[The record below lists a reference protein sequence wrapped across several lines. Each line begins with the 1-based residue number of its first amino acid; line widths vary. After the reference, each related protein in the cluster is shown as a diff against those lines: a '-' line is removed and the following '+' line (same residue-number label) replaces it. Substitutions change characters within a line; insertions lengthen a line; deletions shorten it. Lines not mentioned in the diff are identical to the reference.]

1 MNFGISVILL
11 IKLLKTKN
19 IKNQFINHQNFKV
32 MAETTNYNVEN
43 AMKDQEQNQNKVA
56 KDAVQMAKEN
66 IAKRKLEE
74 ESRKVES
81 RLQEAS
87 RQEDRALKE
96 LRVNRKKE
104 AAAKKY
110 LEDINAAKTTFESSG
125 DWRKY
130 DADVEKAAEER
141 DKAIENAKRE
151 IYGDDYWRY

>member
-1 MNFGISVILL
+1 
-11 IKLLKTKN
+11 
-19 IKNQFINHQNFKV
+19 

-110 LEDINAAKTTFESSG
+110 LEDINAAKTTLSQQ
-125 DWRKY
+125 
-130 DADVEKAAEER
+130 
-141 DKAIENAKRE
+141 E
-151 IYGDDYWRY
+151 IGVSMMLTSRRLLRSVTRLLRMQSVKSTVMITGVINLTIVNKVQF

>member
-1 MNFGISVILL
+1 
-11 IKLLKTKN
+11 
-19 IKNQFINHQNFKV
+19 
-32 MAETTNYNVEN
+32 MAETTSYNVEN

-110 LEDINAAKTTFESSG
+110 LEDINAAKTTFEPTG

-130 DADVEKAAEER
+130 DADVEKAAE
-141 DKAIENAKRE
+141 
-151 IYGDDYWRY
+151 

>member
-1 MNFGISVILL
+1 
-11 IKLLKTKN
+11 
-19 IKNQFINHQNFKV
+19 

-96 LRVNRKKE
+96 LRGNRKKE

-110 LEDINAAKTTFESSG
+110 LEDMNTAKTTFESTG

>member
-1 MNFGISVILL
+1 
-11 IKLLKTKN
+11 
-19 IKNQFINHQNFKV
+19 

-81 RLQEAS
+81 RLQEAC

-110 LEDINAAKTTFESSG
+110 LEDINAAKTTFESTG

-151 IYGDDYWRY
+151 IYGDDYWHY

>member
-1 MNFGISVILL
+1 
-11 IKLLKTKN
+11 
-19 IKNQFINHQNFKV
+19 
-32 MAETTNYNVEN
+32 MAETTANAYNVEN
-43 AMKDQEQNQNKVA
+43 AMKNQEENQNKVA

-81 RLQEAS
+81 RLQEAY

-110 LEDINAAKTTFESSG
+110 LEDINAAKSTFESTG

-141 DKAIENAKRE
+141 DKSIETAKRE

>member
-1 MNFGISVILL
+1 
-11 IKLLKTKN
+11 
-19 IKNQFINHQNFKV
+19 

-43 AMKDQEQNQNKVA
+43 SMKDQEQNQNKVA

-110 LEDINAAKTTFESSG
+110 LEDINAAKTTFESTG

>member
-1 MNFGISVILL
+1 
-11 IKLLKTKN
+11 
-19 IKNQFINHQNFKV
+19 

-110 LEDINAAKTTFESSG
+110 LEDINAAKTTFE
-125 DWRKY
+125 
-130 DADVEKAAEER
+130 
-141 DKAIENAKRE
+141 
-151 IYGDDYWRY
+151 

>member
-1 MNFGISVILL
+1 
-11 IKLLKTKN
+11 
-19 IKNQFINHQNFKV
+19 
-32 MAETTNYNVEN
+32 MAETTSYNVEN

-96 LRVNRKKE
+96 LRVNRKHE

-110 LEDINAAKTTFESSG
+110 LADINAAKTTFESTG
-125 DWRKY
+125 DSVSTGISSCVSASSQPR
-130 DADVEKAAEER
+130 AMSMGLR
-141 DKAIENAKRE
+141 IESIASSSQSMVPSRLTVIE
-151 IYGDDYWRY
+151 PT